1 MIAHNRTKTNKKQYR
16 LLFMALPFMI
26 IVFLFAYVPI
36 LGWIFAFF
44 DYIPGV
50 PLLECEFVGLDYF
63 KLMLRD
69 SSNLIRVMKNTLIFA
84 LIGIIITPLPM
95 IFAILLNEIK
105 CGPVRRLIQT
115 FTTLP
120 NFISMV
126 IVFSL
131 AFAMF
136 SNDGLLNSILLSFGV
151 PAEKLGS
158 VMGDGDAVYWFQPF
172 IGIWKTLGWS
182 SIIYLAAIAG
192 IDQEMYEAAMVDG
205 AGKLKCAVYITIP
218 ALAETY
224 FVLLILGI
232 GNFLNTGF
240 EQYFLFKNP
249 MTSANIEVLDLY
261 VYRIGL
267 VTQDYSYGIAIGIIK
282 SLISISLLFLANGL
296 SKKIRK
302 TSII

>member
-1 MIAHNRTKTNKKQYR
+1 MTTKQTVKTKKQYR
-16 LLFMALPFMI
+16 LLLMALPFMI

-36 LGWIFAFF
+36 MGWIFAFF

-50 PLLECEFVGLDYF
+50 PLLKCEFVGLDYF
-63 KLMLRD
+63 KLMFRD
-69 SSNLIRVMKNTLIFA
+69 SGNLIRVMKNTLIFA
-84 LIGIIITPLPM
+84 VIGILITPLPM

-105 CGPVRRLIQT
+105 SGPIRRAIQT

-131 AFAMF
+131 AFSLF
-136 SNDGLLNSILLSFGV
+136 SNDGLLNSILLFFGV
-151 PAEKLGS
+151 PQEKLSS
-158 VMGDGDAVYWFQPF
+158 VMGDGSAVYWFQPF
-172 IGIWKTLGWS
+172 LGIWKTLGWS

-205 AGKLKCAVYITIP
+205 AGKLKCAMYITLP

-249 MTSANIEVLDLY
+249 MTAANIEVLDLY

-282 SLISISLLFLANGL
+282 SIISISLLFLANGL

-302 TSII
+302 TAII

>member
-1 MIAHNRTKTNKKQYR
+1 MTSRTVRKTNKQYR
-16 LLFMALPFMI
+16 LLFMALPFMV
-26 IVFLFAYVPI
+26 IVFLFAYIPI
-36 LGWIFAFF
+36 MGWIFAFF

-50 PLLECEFVGLDYF
+50 PLFQCDFVGFDYF
-63 KLMLRD
+63 KLMFKD

-105 CGPVRRLIQT
+105 CGPVRKLVQT

-120 NFISMV
+120 NFISIV

-131 AFAMF
+131 AFSLF
-136 SNDGLLNSILLSFGV
+136 SNDGLLNSILLLMGV
-151 PAEKLGS
+151 PQDKLGS
-158 VMGDGDAVYWFQPF
+158 VMGDGNAVYWFQPLL
-172 IGIWKTLGWS
+172 GIWKTLGWS

-192 IDQEMYEAAMVDG
+192 IDQQMYEAAMVDG
-205 AGKLKCAVYITIP
+205 AGKLKCAIYITIP

-261 VYRIGL
+261 IYRIGL

-282 SLISISLLFLANGL
+282 SVISISLLFLANSL